1 MTVDSVYAY
10 RVSIEYMS
18 DKAFILF
25 LQVFSVHWEEII
37 GGEVLSVFSYEIPL
51 LKIVYLQ

>member
-25 LQVFSVHWEEII
+25 LQGSSTHWEGII
-37 GGEVLSVFSYEIPL
+37 GVEVLSVFSYEIPL